1 MRAQPHLNAVCTLK
15 SSSQINLQQTPYAN
29 IARVIKARGLEG
41 KVLVRC
47 AEGLSFCLYEGLEV
61 HIVPPTLFGV
71 RHGRITELKQLDEQS
86 AVVALEGLDSIDDA
100 EELAGRYLLAR
111 RSELDL
117 EPLDDIN
124 TLLGRGVVSD
134 DGRML
139 GAVSEYLETNAN
151 DVLVVERAEGGEL
164 LIPII
169 DDTIVD
175 VPLGDEEEPIVVH
188 LLEGLEEL

>member
-1 MRAQPHLNAVCTLK
+1 MRK
-15 SSSQINLQQTPYAN
+15 SSLQINLQQTPYAN
-29 IARVIKARGLEG
+29 IARVVKARGLEG

-61 HIVPPTLFGV
+61 HVVPPTLFGV
-71 RHGRITELKQLDEQS
+71 RHARVLELNQLDEQS
-86 AVVALEGLDSIDDA
+86 AIVTLDGLDSIDGA

-111 RSELDL
+111 RDDLDL

-124 TLLGRGVVSD
+124 TLLGRGVMAD

-139 GAVSEYLETNAN
+139 GTISEYLETNAN
-151 DVLVVERAEGGEL
+151 DVLVIERIEGGEL
-164 LIPII
+164 LVPII
-169 DDTIVD
+169 EDTIVD
-175 VPLGDEEEPIVVH
+175 VPFDDDEPIVVH